1 MRPIFP
7 WYIPIQRTLE
17 TPFGSFHGPSLPN
30 MTNCHRQFHP
40 VRNETRALTTGSTT
54 GLVLLWQLT
63 GGPET
68 SRSLNVW
75 QRKEKKKKSLLF
87 PFQSQIIEET
97 KGKTK
102 RNHWPKTMH
111 LSRARQ
117 SGTPCFLLPVP
128 PSLWVPP
135 PASCLA
141 LEGTGANSQRFHYGI
156 RLSLLL
162 WKMLCW
168 RGFILKAALLF
179 VEYPERLK
187 FGDGSLMGGTNV
199 CVVSNYCCSIWM
211 AFLFCPHRK
220 NHMEGWF
227 WSHTRLSL
235 NETMR
240 MIAGILIFFH

>member
-1 MRPIFP
+1 MFDKD
-7 WYIPIQRTLE
+7 
-17 TPFGSFHGPSLPN
+17 
-30 MTNCHRQFHP
+30 
-40 VRNETRALTTGSTT
+40 
-54 GLVLLWQLT
+54 
-63 GGPET
+63 
-68 SRSLNVW
+68 
-75 QRKEKKKKSLLF
+75 RKKKKKSLLF

-102 RNHWPKTMH
+102 RNLMATFIDLKQCTCLGQDRVELHVFYCLYPH
-111 LSRARQ
+111 
-117 SGTPCFLLPVP
+117 PCG
-128 PSLWVPP
+128 SP

>member
-1 MRPIFP
+1 MALHFPVWRIVIDNFTLSEMNLGHWQQGLQLGLFSFGNSQVALRPP
-7 WYIPIQRTLE
+7 
-17 TPFGSFHGPSLPN
+17 GPS
-30 MTNCHRQFHP
+30 MFD
-40 VRNETRALTTGSTT
+40 
-54 GLVLLWQLT
+54 
-63 GGPET
+63 
-68 SRSLNVW
+68 
-75 QRKEKKKKSLLF
+75 KERGKKKKSLLF

-102 RNHWPKTMH
+102 RNLMATFIDLKQWLH

-117 SGTPCFLLPVP
+117 SGTPCFLLLVP
-128 PSLWVPP
+128 PSLWAP

-156 RLSLLL
+156 RLLLLL
-162 WKMLCW
+162 WKKLCW
-168 RGFILKAALLF
+168 LGFILKAALLF
-179 VEYPERLK
+179 AEYPERLK
-187 FGDGSLMGGTNV
+187 FGDGSLMDGTNV

-211 AFLFCPHRK
+211 AFLFCPHWK